1 VASTISINHWM
12 IPLRVDDVVTFAND
26 DAGLALNAV
35 VEQTEVTLDTDG
47 FADASSTIREII

>member
-1 VASTISINHWM
+1 
-12 IPLRVDDVVTFAND
+12 VVTFAND

-35 VEQTEVTLDTDG
+35 VEQTDLTLDTDG